1 MTTLHIPVLVEQTI
15 QFLIN
20 RPTGIYVDCTL
31 GTGGH
36 FQAIAQ
42 HLDNDA
48 YLIGI
53 DADPSA
59 VQYCEQNIS
68 ISQPHQF
75 ITANFVDI
83 KRICYRAGFPKVD
96 GILMDLGL
104 SSFALDN
111 PERGF
116 TYSQAG
122 PLDMR
127 FSPDTAQTAMDFIN
141 TASLKELALVFK
153 EYGEE
158 RYSYNI
164 ARRIIT
170 ERDKNP
176 IKTTGQLAS
185 IIREEV
191 PKQFQI
197 KTLSRI
203 FQAIRIQVNQELDA
217 LRQGLS
223 DAVSLL
229 APSGRIVVISYHS
242 IEDRIV
248 KQFFKK
254 EASDCICP
262 PDFPIC
268 QCNHHAQL
276 KILTHRPIVPSKSEI
291 ERNSRA
297 RSARLRAAE
306 KL

>member
-53 DADPSA
+53 DVDPSA

-111 PERGF
+111 P
-116 TYSQAG
+116 
-122 PLDMR
+122 
-127 FSPDTAQTAMDFIN
+127 
-141 TASLKELALVFK
+141 
-153 EYGEE
+153 
-158 RYSYNI
+158 
-164 ARRIIT
+164 
-170 ERDKNP
+170 
-176 IKTTGQLAS
+176 
-185 IIREEV
+185 
-191 PKQFQI
+191 
-197 KTLSRI
+197 
-203 FQAIRIQVNQELDA
+203 
-217 LRQGLS
+217 
-223 DAVSLL
+223 
-229 APSGRIVVISYHS
+229 
-242 IEDRIV
+242 
-248 KQFFKK
+248 
-254 EASDCICP
+254 
-262 PDFPIC
+262 
-268 QCNHHAQL
+268 
-276 KILTHRPIVPSKSEI
+276 
-291 ERNSRA
+291 
-297 RSARLRAAE
+297 
-306 KL
+306 

>member
-1 MTTLHIPVLVEQTI
+1 MTTLHIPVLVEPTI

-36 FQAIAQ
+36 FQTIAQ

-59 VQYCEQNIS
+59 VQYCAQNIS

-75 ITANFVDI
+75 ITANFADL
-83 KRICYRAGFPKVD
+83 KRVCYRAGFPKVD

-116 TYSQAG
+116 TFSQNG

-127 FSPDTAQTAMDFIN
+127 FSPDTAQNAMEFIN
-141 TASLKELALVFK
+141 TASQKELASVFK

-158 RYSYNI
+158 RFSQKI

-170 ERDKNP
+170 ERAKDP
-176 IKTTGQLAS
+176 IKTTGQLAA

-191 PKQFQI
+191 PGQFQV

-203 FQAIRIQVNQELDA
+203 FQAIRIHINRELDA

-223 DAVSLL
+223 DAISLL

-248 KQFFKK
+248 KQFFQN
-254 EASDCICP
+254 EARDCICP
-262 PDFPIC
+262 PEFPIC

-276 KILTHRPIVPSKSEI
+276 KILTNRPIVPNKSEI
-291 ERNSRA
+291 QRNSRA

>member
-1 MTTLHIPVLVEQTI
+1 MTTLHIPVLVEPTI

-36 FQAIAQ
+36 FQAIAR
-42 HLDNDA
+42 HLNNDA

-59 VQYCEQNIS
+59 VQYCEQNIA

-75 ITANFVDI
+75 ITANFADL
-83 KRICYRAGFPKVD
+83 KRVCYRAGFLKVD

-116 TYSQAG
+116 TFSQNG

-127 FSPDTAQTAMDFIN
+127 FSATTTQTAMDFIN
-141 TASLKELALVFK
+141 SASHKELSSVFK

-158 RYSYNI
+158 RFSPKI
-164 ARRIIT
+164 ARRIIA
-170 ERDKNP
+170 ERTKNP
-176 IKTTGQLAS
+176 IKTTGQLAG
-185 IIREEV
+185 IIREEI
-191 PKQFQI
+191 PGQFQV

-203 FQAIRIQVNQELDA
+203 FQAIRIHINRELDA

-223 DAVSLL
+223 DAISLL
-229 APSGRIVVISYHS
+229 APSGRIVVIAYHS

-248 KQFFKK
+248 KQFFQN
-254 EASDCICP
+254 EARDCICP
-262 PDFPIC
+262 PEFPIC

-276 KILTHRPIVPSKSEI
+276 KILTNRPIVPNKSEI
-291 ERNSRA
+291 QRNPRA